1 MVVQDFEI
9 AGSGCDACGGGRS
22 PAGTELTERSWD
34 SHAQYLREPPR
45 PPQPL
50 APLYCR
56 PRYLLT
62 LQGFCTFIIV
72 VSLTLSNCTYIHHI
86 YIYLSK
92 YSFMG
97 NWFQVPQ

>member
-1 MVVQDFEI
+1 MLQTVQELGDGDGHALCGGPQDFEI
-9 AGSGCDACGGGRS
+9 AGSGCGACGGGRS

-56 PRYLLT
+56 PRYLLQPQGAAT
-62 LQGFCTFIIV
+62 LLIV
-72 VSLTLSNCTYIHHI
+72 VSAKLTKLN
-86 YIYLSK
+86 L
-92 YSFMG
+92 
-97 NWFQVPQ
+97 